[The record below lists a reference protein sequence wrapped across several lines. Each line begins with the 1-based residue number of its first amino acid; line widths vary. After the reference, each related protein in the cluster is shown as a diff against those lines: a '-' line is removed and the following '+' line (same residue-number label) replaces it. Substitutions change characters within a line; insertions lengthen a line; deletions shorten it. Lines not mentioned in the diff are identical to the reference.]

1 MAKMIIV
8 WDTPAKTSFKKQI
21 KHIAEDSIQN
31 AEQVRQDILSAI
43 DLIPSHP
50 EKFPPDKFKTDNNG
64 SFRAFEKHSLRV
76 AYFIGTEQI
85 RILRIRHVRQ
95 EPKPY

>member
-31 AEQVRQDILSAI
+31 AEQVSQDILSVI

-50 EKFPPDKFKTDNNG
+50 EKFPPDKFKTENNG
-64 SFRAFEKHSLRV
+64 SFRAFEKHNIWVDL
-76 AYFIGTEQI
+76 
-85 RILRIRHVRQ
+85 
-95 EPKPY
+95 EPCQG